1 MSAGR
6 RAANAVDDIAEPR
19 TGASR
24 ETVASPA
31 VIPRSPD
38 RGGDSPLDAWLA
50 LMGVTRQEQRVVHL
64 VERGLTNPEIAG
76 VLGVSIHTI
85 RNQLA
90 SVFSKLQVS
99 RRAELVYLLG
109 RVWGGDV

>member
-1 MSAGR
+1 
-6 RAANAVDDIAEPR
+6 
-19 TGASR
+19 
-24 ETVASPA
+24 
-31 VIPRSPD
+31 
-38 RGGDSPLDAWLA
+38 
-50 LMGVTRQEQRVVHL
+50 MGVTRQEQRVVHL

-76 VLGVSIHTI
+76 MLGVSMHTI

-90 SVFSKLQVS
+90 SVFGKLQVS

>member
-1 MSAGR
+1 MSAARGV
-6 RAANAVDDIAEPR
+6 AKAVDDSDERR
-19 TGASR
+19 TGANR
-24 ETVASPA
+24 ASA
-31 VIPRSPD
+31 E

-50 LMGVTRQEQRVVHL
+50 LMGVTPREQRVVHL

-76 VLGVSIHTI
+76 LLGVSKNTI

-90 SVFSKLQVS
+90 SVFGKLQVS
-99 RRAELVYLLG
+99 RRAELVYVLG

>member
-1 MSAGR
+1 MR
-6 RAANAVDDIAEPR
+6 E
-19 TGASR
+19 SR
-24 ETVASPA
+24 EVARI
-31 VIPRSPD
+31 VGD
-38 RGGDSPLDAWLA
+38 DSPLDSWLA
-50 LMGVTRQEQRVVHL
+50 VRGVTPHEQRVVHL

-76 VLGVSIHTI
+76 VLGVSRHTI